1 MSQTH
6 IILVVIVGIHVASD
20 ALGWDGRGEKRGYGY
35 VRLASG
41 QNLFG
46 IILRIVF
53 LPHLPFWLGSALG
66 FSFLPGAEPGKMTT
80 RSDAFVWTQENPV

>member
-1 MSQTH
+1 MPW
-6 IILVVIVGIHVASD
+6 GGMGA
-20 ALGWDGRGEKRGYGY
+20 AKREVK
-35 VRLASG
+35 VRKIFS
-41 QNLFG
+41 G
-46 IILRIVF
+46 IILKIVF